1 MVEIGGRGGS
11 IVEIGGRVG
20 FIARMGG
27 GSLAKRSM
35 VSNDGLGCGGF
46 VVVDGRSSSM
56 SKSVW
61 GEVGGVENK
70 SSEGSKLMAS
80 GKECLDGW
88 IGAGGGEVKGS
99 GIVFG
104 VSRIEFGMIPEDNI
118 GESGGEAFRLDEGA
132 D

>member
-1 MVEIGGRGGS
+1 MYIRRMLKKFAVGDSQNQPKEP
-11 IVEIGGRVG
+11 IVNGYVKER
-20 FIARMGG
+20 
-27 GSLAKRSM
+27 
-35 VSNDGLGCGGF
+35 LG
-46 VVVDGRSSSM
+46 
-56 SKSVW
+56 

-70 SSEGSKLMAS
+70 SSEGFKLMAS

-88 IGAGGGEVKGS
+88 VGAGGGEVKGS

-118 GESGGEAFRLDEGA
+118 GESGGEAFRLDGGA